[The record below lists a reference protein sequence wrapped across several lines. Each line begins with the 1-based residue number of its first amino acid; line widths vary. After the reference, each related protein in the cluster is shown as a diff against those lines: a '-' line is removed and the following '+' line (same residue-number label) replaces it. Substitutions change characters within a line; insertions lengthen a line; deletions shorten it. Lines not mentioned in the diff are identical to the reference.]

1 MSPFD
6 LLSLIFENLGRR
18 KARVAMTAIGV
29 VIGTAAVVVLVSLGV
44 GLQETAQ
51 SQLFGIGDLSQIT
64 VYPKFDSGQF
74 GGGGGMVVS
83 VSKPVGGGGGG
94 GGITKQLTNQAL
106 KELQAIPGVAL
117 VIPRDYVQGDARL
130 VSGRLEAYSS
140 IIGIGLAD
148 LTDLGLEAELGEMA
162 LPRGSIII
170 GHYIPQNFYD
180 PKWRPGQPPPTPPD
194 LVGKNI
200 KLVIRKYAQDGTES
214 VKTINVR
221 VAGMIV
227 ETRNEP
233 DYAVYMPMEDLLAI
247 NTWITGKRIDRN
259 REGYSQVTV
268 KVADVNEVLTITDA
282 IKALDFDA
290 FAAQSIVQSL
300 NQFFIVLQLI
310 FGGVGA
316 IALLVAAIGIA
327 NTMTM
332 AILERTREI
341 GLMKAVGATNRDVLT
356 VFLGEAGGI
365 GFIGGLGGV
374 SFGWGAAQIINVVGG
389 AYMASQAAQN
399 GGQAA
404 TSLAI
409 TPLWLPIFAIVF
421 ATIIGL
427 LSGLYPALRAATT
440 QPVLA
445 LKYE

>member
-1 MSPFD
+1 MRLVD
-6 LLSLIFENLGRR
+6 LIALIFENLGRR

-44 GLQETAQ
+44 GLQQTAQ

-64 VYPKFDSGQF
+64 VYPRFDQGQF
-74 GGGGGMVVS
+74 VGGGLLFS
-83 VSKPVGGGGGG
+83 AGGGGGG
-94 GGITKQLTNQAL
+94 GSSDQPKQLTNQAL
-106 KELQAIPGVAL
+106 RDLAAIPGVEL
-117 VIPRDYVQGDARL
+117 VIPRDYIQGDARM
-130 VSGRLEAYSS
+130 VFGRLEAYTNTL
-140 IIGIGLAD
+140 GIGLDD
-148 LTDLGLEAELGEMA
+148 LSKLGYEAEEGDL
-162 LPRGSIII
+162 LLQRGTIII
-170 GHYIPQNFYD
+170 GHYVPQNFYD
-180 PKWRPGQPPPTPPD
+180 PKQRPGQTTPSPPD

-221 VAGMIV
+221 VAGLII

-233 DYAVYMPMEDLLAI
+233 DYSVYMPIEDVLAI
-247 NTWITGKRIDRN
+247 NTWIQGKRVDRN
-259 REGYSQVTV
+259 RDGYSQVTV
-268 KVADVNEVLTITDA
+268 KVADVNDVLAVTDA
-282 IKALDFDA
+282 VKALEFDA
-290 FAAQSIVQSL
+290 FAPQSIVESL
-300 NQFFIVLQLI
+300 NQFFVVLQII

-365 GFIGGLGGV
+365 GFIGGLGGIG
-374 SFGWGAAQIINVVGG
+374 FGWIAGQVINTVGG
-389 AYMASQAAQN
+389 AYMASQAAQS
-399 GGQAA
+399 GGLQTEMTIAV
-404 TSLAI
+404 
-409 TPLWLPIFAIVF
+409 TPLWLPIFALVF

-440 QPVLA
+440 VPVLA

>member
-1 MSPFD
+1 MRPFD

-64 VYPKFDSGQF
+64 VYPKFDPGQF
-74 GGGGGMVVS
+74 GGGGGPVAVS
-83 VSKPVGGGGGG
+83 VGGGKPGGGGGT
-94 GGITKQLTNQAL
+94 TKQLTNAAL
-106 KELQAIPGVAL
+106 KELEAIPGIEL

-140 IIGIGLAD
+140 IIGIGLSD
-148 LTDLGLEAELGEMA
+148 LTDLGLEAEQGELA
-162 LPRGSIII
+162 LARGTIVI

-194 LVGKNI
+194 LVGKSI

-221 VAGMIV
+221 VAGIIT

-247 NTWITGKRIDRN
+247 NTWILGKRVDRN

-268 KVADVNEVLTITDA
+268 KVADVNDVLEVTDA

-290 FAAQSIVQSL
+290 FAAQSIVESL

-365 GFIGGLGGV
+365 GFIGGLGGI
-374 SFGWGAAQIINVVGG
+374 SFGWVVSQVINVVGG

-399 GGQAA
+399 GGLQTA

-409 TPLWLPIFAIVF
+409 TPVWLPVFAVVF
-421 ATIIGL
+421 ATLIGL

-440 QPVLA
+440 LPVLA